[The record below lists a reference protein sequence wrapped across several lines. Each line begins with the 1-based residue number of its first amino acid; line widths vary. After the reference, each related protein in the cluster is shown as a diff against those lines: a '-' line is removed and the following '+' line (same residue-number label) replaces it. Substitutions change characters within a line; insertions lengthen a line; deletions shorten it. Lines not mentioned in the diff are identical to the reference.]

1 MPSIPRALGAA
12 IVLALAA
19 GGGAHAADLPHLIS
33 AAQLKAQVQHPTNGL
48 AIASV
53 AMGAGATVLAVRRT
67 RTGEVEM
74 HEGFNDVLVAQSGRA
89 GVLIGDRLEGGRQT
103 AAGEW
108 RGGVIPGGQVYQLAP
123 GDMIW
128 IPAGQPHQIVTRAGG
143 DFRYL
148 AFKYPVQP
156 Q

>member
-1 MPSIPRALGAA
+1 MPTTPRALGAA
-12 IVLALAA
+12 ALLALGLAGAA
-19 GGGAHAADLPHLIS
+19 SAADQPHLTS
-33 AAQLKAQVQHPTNGL
+33 GAQLQAQVAHLTDGL
-48 AIASV
+48 AIANL
-53 AMGAGATVLAVRRT
+53 AAGRGATVLVVRRT

-89 GVLIGDRLEGGRQT
+89 GVLIGDRLEGARQT
-103 AAGEW
+103 GVGEW

-123 GDMIW
+123 GDVIW
-128 IPAGQPHQIVTRAGG
+128 IPAGQPHQIVTPAGG

-148 AFKYPVQP
+148 AFKYPLQP